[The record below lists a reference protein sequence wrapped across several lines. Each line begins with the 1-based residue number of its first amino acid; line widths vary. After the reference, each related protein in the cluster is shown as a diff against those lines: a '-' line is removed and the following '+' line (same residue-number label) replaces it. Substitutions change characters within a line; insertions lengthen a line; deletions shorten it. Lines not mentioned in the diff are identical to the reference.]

1 MPDITLSSLQDKGSN
16 EIAQWYRDC
25 IPNENGQKFYLAGY
39 AGTGKTSIIPSIIDR
54 CNLDFANV
62 AFCAPTGKAAKVI
75 TGKLRGMYNTKA
87 ILAKTIH
94 SSIYI
99 PARAKVEALR
109 EEIKVLE
116 ENLSAWQIRAVEF
129 MNDMDAYMVR
139 TKEMETKLED
149 KKDEFDAAN
158 RAYKRQGPS
167 FVLNTD
173 SPIRD
178 CKLIVIDE
186 ASMVGEDITSDLME
200 FNIPILA
207 IGDPAQLPPVGDKP
221 GLTVGRPDFF
231 LDEIHRQA
239 ADNPII
245 RLSMEI
251 REGKTL
257 SPCTMGDQ
265 VHIVRRRG
273 GGDKWTLNPDY
284 DAQVLCGTH
293 RTRWGLT
300 SKIRKMCGY
309 DSNAPMPDEPLLVCK
324 NSKKY
329 ETLVNGSFVTCD
341 SAPESLTEG
350 DSSFTV
356 GITDELGDKYNM
368 EVYQGTFE
376 EHQAREKD
384 YFSAPQF
391 EAFDAKRK
399 AEMMDFGWT
408 ITVHKSQGSQWDKV
422 ILHDESGA
430 FKKDAAK
437 WLYTGVTRAAEELVV
452 VL

>member
-1 MPDITLSSLQDKGSN
+1 MTDITLSALQDKGSN
-16 EIAQWYRDC
+16 EIAEWFRDC
-25 IPNENGQKFYLAGY
+25 IPNEIGQKFYLAGY

-54 CNLDFANV
+54 CNLDFKHV

-75 TGKLRGMYNTKA
+75 TGKLRGMYGTKD

-116 ENLSAWQIRAVEF
+116 ENLGAFQMRAVEF
-129 MNDMDAYMVR
+129 IKDMDAFQTR
-139 TKEMETKLED
+139 CAEMQSKLDD

-158 RAYKRQGPS
+158 RAYKRSGPS

-173 SPIRD
+173 APIRE
-178 CKLIVIDE
+178 CKLIVVDE
-186 ASMVGEDITSDLME
+186 SSMVGEEIASDLQE
-200 FNIPILA
+200 FGIPILA

-221 GLTVGRPDFF
+221 GLAVGRPDFF

-245 RLSMEI
+245 RLSMDI

-257 SPCTMGDQ
+257 SPGTMGDK
-265 VHIVRRRG
+265 VTIVKRRN
-273 GGDKWTLNPDY
+273 DKWTLNPDY
-284 DAQVLCGTH
+284 NAQVICGTH

-300 SKIRKMCGY
+300 AKIRDMCGY
-309 DSNAPMPDEPLLVCK
+309 ESNAPMPDEPLLVCK

-329 ETLVNGSFVTCD
+329 ENLVNGSFVTCD
-341 SAPESLTEG
+341 SAPDGLTEG
-350 DSSFTV
+350 DSSFSV
-356 GITDELGDKYNM
+356 SITDELGDKYSM

-376 EHQAREKD
+376 EHEAREKD

-399 AEMMDFGWT
+399 AEMLDFGWV
-408 ITVHKSQGSQWDKV
+408 ITAHKSQGSQWDNV
-422 ILHDESGA
+422 IVHDESGA
-430 FKKDAAK
+430 FRKDAK
-437 WLYTGVTRAAEELVV
+437 NWLYTAVTRASDELVV
-452 VL
+452 VV